1 MAVRPAAIRGAI
13 FEYSAGERLP
23 WHVHNRGQLVYAV
36 SGTMV
41 VEAQAGLWVT
51 PPQRAVWVPPRVRH
65 RITMDTQVAMR
76 TLYIDPAVDHALGA
90 HCEISEVTPLLRELI
105 VALTD
110 LGRQRNALR
119 RAALGRLILDELERI
134 PAVPLHLPEGRD
146 PRLRRITVL
155 LRDDPADG
163 RPLAAWGK
171 IAGASAST
179 LARLFHSDCGMCF
192 GDWKRQARLLYALKR
207 LARGDAVTTVA
218 LDAGYSSPSA
228 FTYMFRRALGS
239 SPSRYFKQTISPL
252 GRDASRS

>member
-1 MAVRPAAIRGAI
+1 MAGRPVPIHGAV

-65 RITMDTQVAMR
+65 RITMDTDVAMR
-76 TLYIDPAVDHALGA
+76 TLYIDPAADHALGA
-90 HCEISEVTPLLRELI
+90 RCDVSEVTPLLRELI
-105 VALTD
+105 IALTD
-110 LGRQRNALR
+110 LGRQRNAVR
-119 RAALGRLILDELERI
+119 RTALEHLILDELARI
-134 PAVPLHLPEGRD
+134 PAVPLHLPDGRD
-146 PRLRRITVL
+146 PRLRRVTGR

-179 LARLFHSDCGMCF
+179 LARLFHSECGMSF
-192 GDWKRQARLLYALKR
+192 GDWKRQARLLTALKR
-207 LARGDAVTTVA
+207 LARGDPVTIVA

-228 FTYMFRRALGS
+228 FTYMFRRVLGT
-239 SPSRYFKQTISPL
+239 SPSRYFKKAISTIE
-252 GRDASRS
+252 RNVSRS